1 MNDRPS
7 ARAVMRAELDALT
20 ATHDP
25 ATAPRRFLLAVAL
38 ALGVPEL
45 MTACN
50 RAGRAVARLIDRLDH
65 ILGSPFT

>member
-7 ARAVMRAELDALT
+7 VRALLRAELDDLT
-20 ATHDP
+20 ATDDP
-25 ATAPRRFLLAVAL
+25 ATAPRRLLLAVAL

-50 RAGRAVARLIDRLDH
+50 RAARAVARLIDRLDH
-65 ILGSPFT
+65 ILGSPCT